1 MNLVTI
7 TITDLSEVD
16 FDGLYEKARDAI
28 DASWPSSSNYTDEER
43 KQAMIALITS
53 GLNNEWPGLN
63 SHGPEDTY
71 VLAKQVDLDTNT
83 DVGLVSGF
91 VLPDGTFDGRH
102 SMSAADEN
110 GSRNWL
116 YSEQFRQARN
126 DWYASIG
133 VTKTLYRNIPANSIM
148 HKSVR
153 MRQNAGHYTILEDVE
168 SELLPG
174 FRNITIEF
182 N

>member
-28 DASWPSSSNYTDEER
+28 DASWPSSSNYTNEER

-63 SHGPEDTY
+63 MHGPEDIY

-91 VLPDGTFDGRH
+91 VLSDGTFDGRH
-102 SMSAADEN
+102 SMSAPDEN

-133 VTKTLYRNIPANSIM
+133 VTKTLYRNIPANSVM

-153 MRQNAGHYTILEDVE
+153 MRENAGHYTILEDVE
-168 SELLPG
+168 SELMPG

>member
-1 MNLVTI
+1 MNLITI
-7 TITDLSEVD
+7 TINDLSEVD
-16 FDGLYEKARDAI
+16 FDGLYEKAKDAI
-28 DASWPSSSNYTDEER
+28 DVSWPSASTMTDEER
-43 KQAMIALITS
+43 KAAMIAIVTS

-63 SHGPEDTY
+63 VHGPNDTY
-71 VLAKQVDLDTNT
+71 VVAKQVDLDTNT
-83 DVGLVSGF
+83 EVGFVAGF

-102 SMSAADEN
+102 SFSAPDEN

-133 VTKTLYRNIPANSIM
+133 VTKTLYRNIPENSIM
-148 HKSVR
+148 HRSVR
-153 MRQNAGHYTILEDVE
+153 MRENAGHYTILEDVE
-168 SELLPG
+168 SMPG

>member
-16 FDGLYEKARDAI
+16 FDGLYEKAKDAI
-28 DASWPSSSNYTDEER
+28 DASWPASSSMTNEER
-43 KQAMIALITS
+43 KSAMIAIVTS

-63 SHGPEDTY
+63 SHDPQDRY
-71 VLAKQVDLDTNT
+71 VAAKQVDLDTGL
-83 DVGLVSGF
+83 DVGFVSGF

-102 SMSAADEN
+102 SFSARDAN

-133 VTKTLYRNIPANSIM
+133 ASKTLYRNIPENSIM
-148 HKSVR
+148 HRSVR
-153 MRQNAGHYTILEDVE
+153 LRENAGHYTILEDVE
-168 SELLPG
+168 SMPG
-174 FRNITIEF
+174 FRNITVQF

>member
-16 FDGLYEKARDAI
+16 FDDLYEKARDAI
-28 DASWPSSSNYTDEER
+28 DASWPASSRMTNEER
-43 KQAMIALITS
+43 KQAMIAIITS

-63 SHGPEDTY
+63 VHSPEDRY
-71 VLAKQVDLDTNT
+71 VAAKQVDLDTDT
-83 DVGLVSGF
+83 DVGLVAGF

-102 SMSAADEN
+102 SMSAPDEN
-110 GSRNWL
+110 NSRNWL
-116 YSEQFRQARN
+116 YSEQFRQALN

-133 VTKTLYRNIPANSIM
+133 VTKTLYRNIPADSVM
-148 HKSVR
+148 HRSVR
-153 MRQNAGHYTILEDVE
+153 MRENAGHYTILEDVE
-168 SELLPG
+168 SLSG
-174 FRNITIEF
+174 FRNITVEF

>member
-1 MNLVTI
+1 MNLFTI

-16 FDGLYEKARDAI
+16 FDGLYEKAKDAI
-28 DASWPSSSNYTDEER
+28 DASWPASSTMTDEER
-43 KQAMIALITS
+43 KQSMIAIITS
-53 GLNNEWPGLN
+53 GFNNEWPGLN
-63 SHGPEDTY
+63 PHGPNDVY
-71 VLAKQVDLDTNT
+71 VGSKHVDLDTGL
-83 DVGLVSGF
+83 DMGLVAGF

-102 SMSAADEN
+102 SMSAPDAN

-116 YSEQFRQARN
+116 YSERFRELRN

-133 VTKTLYRNIPANSIM
+133 VTKPLYRNIPADSVM
-148 HKSVR
+148 HRSVR
-153 MRQNAGHYTILEDVE
+153 MRENAGHYTILEDVE
-168 SELLPG
+168 SLPG

>member
-1 MNLVTI
+1 MNLVTV
-7 TITDLSEVD
+7 TINDLSEVD
-16 FDGLYEKARDAI
+16 FDGLYEKAKDAI
-28 DASWPSSSNYTDEER
+28 NVSWPASSNYTDEER
-43 KQAMIALITS
+43 KQAMIAIITS

-63 SHGPEDTY
+63 VHSPQDRY
-71 VLAKQVDLDTNT
+71 IVAKQVDLDTNT

-91 VLPDGTFDGRH
+91 ILPDGTFDGRH
-102 SMSAADEN
+102 SMSAPDEN

-116 YSEQFRQARN
+116 YSEQFRQSRN
-126 DWYASIG
+126 TWYESIG

-153 MRQNAGHYTILEDVE
+153 MRENAGHYTILEDVE
-168 SELLPG
+168 SMVG
-174 FRNITIEF
+174 FRNITVQF